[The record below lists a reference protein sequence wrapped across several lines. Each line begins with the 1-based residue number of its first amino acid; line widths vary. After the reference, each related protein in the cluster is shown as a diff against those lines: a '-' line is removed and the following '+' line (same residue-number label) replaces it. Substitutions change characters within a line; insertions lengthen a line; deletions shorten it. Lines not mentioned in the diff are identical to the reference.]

1 MDRIQKVKSILNSAY
16 LTRRKMQNLEL
27 EIEALEDNLKD
38 LIPSSCISEKVQT
51 SRVNQSTYEYIILN
65 KIETEKKFSELEK
78 QYNQEKR
85 KIEEV
90 ISRVDDSKDK
100 LLLKC
105 RYLYFYDWKSIA
117 LYIDVKEDYVF
128 KIHRRILKKLAE
140 SAVECS

>member
-65 KIETEKKFSELEK
+65 KIEAEKKFSELEK
-78 QYNQEKR
+78 QYNQEKG

-128 KIHRRILKKLAE
+128 KIHRRILKNLAE